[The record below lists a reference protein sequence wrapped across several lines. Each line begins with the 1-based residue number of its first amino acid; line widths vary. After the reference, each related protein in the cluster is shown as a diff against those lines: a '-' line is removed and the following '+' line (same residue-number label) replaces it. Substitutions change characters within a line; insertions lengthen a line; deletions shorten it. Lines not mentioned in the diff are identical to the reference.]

1 MRALKVAVV
10 VMGILIVVG
19 LAVIAATIIKRTS
32 SGDAAPAS
40 SGVLAASSA
49 AGFAPLTV
57 SLPSDSMMIGAAVG
71 DGKLVIQAE
80 LGDGTRRLVVVDLA
94 SGREL
99 GRIDV
104 RRDGNP

>member
-40 SGVLAASSA
+40 SGVLAAAS
-49 AGFAPLTV
+49 FAPLTV